1 MVHVRLKR
9 FHACISFL
17 KYNILLIL
25 CILYI
30 YHVESCYCCT
40 HYFDKR
46 RVKRKVDGKW
56 GTVMSQMFALS
67 ILVFFLFIGDVVAIR
82 TKAWVPSIFI
92 SAVLFLIG
100 YWTFFPE
107 NIVELAGVPPAVAV
121 MLIYLLITNMGTLL
135 SVQELINQWKTILI
149 ALAGI
154 LGIIT
159 ALFAIGTFLFGS
171 ETIIVAIPPLVGGL
185 VSALIMSEGAAAAGL
200 PSLAVFAIVIYVMQ
214 GFAGYPLTSVM
225 LKKEGN
231 RLLQQFRNGEIDEK
245 QVDGGNID
253 SDENELKLFKWMPE
267 KYNTEFFKFFRLAI
281 VGFLAYQVSVWLAP
295 IVTISP
301 FVLCLLFGV
310 IATSVGFLEKHPLKK
325 ANGFGFAILGLMLFI
340 LDGLKKA
347 TPEMM
352 VELIWPLV
360 GCILIGVAGMYVFS
374 LIMSRVLKVSKE
386 MVFAVSLTALYGFPA
401 DYIIT
406 NEVINSLTQDEK
418 EREVLTSHMLPPML
432 VAGFITV
439 TIVSV
444 ILAGIFVGFL

>member
-1 MVHVRLKR
+1 
-9 FHACISFL
+9 
-17 KYNILLIL
+17 
-25 CILYI
+25 
-30 YHVESCYCCT
+30 
-40 HYFDKR
+40 
-46 RVKRKVDGKW
+46 
-56 GTVMSQMFALS
+56 MSQMLALS
-67 ILVFFLFIGDVVAIR
+67 ILVFILFIGDVVAIR
-82 TKAWVPSIFI
+82 TKAWIPSIFI

-100 YWTFFPE
+100 YWTFFPA
-107 NIVELAGVPPAVAV
+107 NIVEISGIPSVVAV

-135 SVQELINQWKTILI
+135 SLQELMNQWKTILI

-154 LGIIT
+154 LGIIA

-185 VSALIMSEGAAAAGL
+185 VSALIMSEGAADAGL

-225 LKKEGN
+225 LKKEGK
-231 RLLQQFRNGEIDEK
+231 RLLQQFRNGEIDVK
-245 QVDGGNID
+245 QEAEEEGNTH
-253 SDENELKLFKWMPE
+253 SNELKLFNWMPE
-267 KYNTEFFKFFRLAI
+267 KYNTDFFKFFRLAF
-281 VGFLAYQVSVWLAP
+281 VGFLAYQVSTWLAP
-295 IVTISP
+295 VVTISP

-340 LDGLKKA
+340 LDGLKNA
-347 TPEMM
+347 TPDMM
-352 VELIWPLV
+352 LELIYPLI
-360 GCILIGVAGMYVFS
+360 GCIVIGVAGMYVFS
-374 LIMSRVLKVSKE
+374 FIMGKVLKVSKE
-386 MVFAVSLTALYGFPA
+386 MAFAVSLTALYGFPA

-406 NEVINSLTQDEK
+406 NEVINALTPDEK

-444 ILAGIFVGFL
+444 LLAGIFVGFL

>member
-1 MVHVRLKR
+1 
-9 FHACISFL
+9 
-17 KYNILLIL
+17 
-25 CILYI
+25 
-30 YHVESCYCCT
+30 
-40 HYFDKR
+40 
-46 RVKRKVDGKW
+46 
-56 GTVMSQMFALS
+56 MSQMLALS
-67 ILVFFLFIGDVVAIR
+67 ILVFILFIGDVVAIR

-100 YWTFFPE
+100 YWTFFPA
-107 NIVELAGVPPAVAV
+107 NIVEISGIPSVVAV

-135 SVQELINQWKTILI
+135 SLQELMNQWRTILI

-154 LGIIT
+154 LGIIA

-185 VSALIMSEGAAAAGL
+185 VSALIMSEGAADAGL

-225 LKKEGN
+225 LKKEGK
-231 RLLQQFRNGEIDEK
+231 RLLQQFRNGEIDVK
-245 QVDGGNID
+245 QEEGEQGKTQ
-253 SDENELKLFKWMPE
+253 SSELKLFNWMPE
-267 KYNTEFFKFFRLAI
+267 KYNTDFFKFFRLAF
-281 VGFLAYQVSVWLAP
+281 VGFLAYQVSTWLAP
-295 IVTISP
+295 VVTISP

-340 LDGLKKA
+340 LDGLKNA
-347 TPEMM
+347 TPDMM
-352 VELIWPLV
+352 LELIYPLI
-360 GCILIGVAGMYVFS
+360 GCIVIGVAGMYVFS
-374 LIMSRVLKVSKE
+374 FIMGKVLKVSKE
-386 MVFAVSLTALYGFPA
+386 MAFAVSLTALYGFPA

-406 NEVINSLTQDEK
+406 NEVINALTPDEK